1 VLAAGP
7 GELRHLQGRLTGPEM
22 ASAPAAAAKGA
33 TRRRLGWA
41 PYALLAPSLVYL
53 AVFFALPMVNAF
65 GLAFQGEAGGYS
77 LEPVRRMLGDER
89 FGEALTTTLLLV
101 VIIVP
106 IQFAVAMSMALV
118 VNARLKG
125 TDLWLY
131 IFALPLGISE
141 LAAGIVW
148 FSIFT
153 EQGWLNSFLTQLGV
167 LDRPFIFLNYQRPI
181 LLVLTIVVAE
191 AWRATSIIMVILV
204 AGLQGIPRDYLEAA
218 DVFGA
223 TPWQRVRHVILP
235 LLRPSIR
242 VALILRTILAF
253 QVFATVIALA
263 GSATNVLAGEAY
275 RWYQNLRDARV
286 AAAYATLILILS
298 VASTVLFL
306 LLLPTEEDRSA

>member
-1 VLAAGP
+1 
-7 GELRHLQGRLTGPEM
+7 M
-22 ASAPAAAAKGA
+22 ASATAAAANGD

-65 GLAFQGEAGGYS
+65 GLAFQGDAGGYS
-77 LEPVRRMLGDER
+77 LEPVRRMLGDGR
-89 FGEALTTTLLLV
+89 FGDALRTTLLLV
-101 VIIVP
+101 VVIVP
-106 IQFAVAMSMALV
+106 IQFVVAMSMALV

-153 EQGWLNSFLTQLGV
+153 EQGWLNSLLIR
-167 LDRPFIFLNYQRPI
+167 LDLIDGPFIFLNYQRPV
-181 LLVLTIVVAE
+181 LLILTIVVAE

-275 RWYQNLRDARV
+275 RWYQNLRDPRV
-286 AAAYATLILILS
+286 AAAYATLILVLS
-298 VASTVLFL
+298 VVSTVLFL

>member
-1 VLAAGP
+1 MVSPTAAAGR
-7 GELRHLQGRLTGPEM
+7 GD
-22 ASAPAAAAKGA
+22 
-33 TRRRLGWA
+33 TRRHLGWA

-65 GLAFQGEAGGYS
+65 GLAFQGDAGGYS
-77 LEPVRRMLGDER
+77 LEPIRRMLGDER
-89 FGEALTTTLLLV
+89 FGDALTTTLLLV

-131 IFALPLGISE
+131 VFALPLGISE

-153 EQGWLNSFLTQLGV
+153 EQGWLNSLLTQLGV
-167 LDRPFIFLNYQRPI
+167 LDRPFIFLDYQRPV
-181 LLVLTIVVAE
+181 LLILTIVVAE

-223 TPWQRVRHVILP
+223 TAWQRVRHVILP
-235 LLRPSIR
+235 LLKPSIR

-298 VASTVLFL
+298 VVSTVLFL
-306 LLLPTEEDRSA
+306 LLLPTEEDRPA

>member
-1 VLAAGP
+1 MATGTTTGTATEVAA
-7 GELRHLQGRLTGPEM
+7 
-22 ASAPAAAAKGA
+22 
-33 TRRRLGWA
+33 RRRLGWA

-53 AVFFALPMVNAF
+53 VVFFAMPMINAF
-65 GLAFQGEAGGYS
+65 GLAFQGDEGGYS
-77 LEPVRRMLGDER
+77 LEPIRRMLGDER
-89 FGEALTTTLLLV
+89 FAKALTTTLLLV

-106 IQFAVAMSMALV
+106 IQFVVAMGMALV

-131 IFALPLGISE
+131 IFALPLGVSE

-153 EQGWLNSFLTQLGV
+153 EQGWLNSLLTQVGI
-167 LDRPFIFLNYQRPI
+167 LDRPFIFLDYQRPT
-181 LLVLTIVVAE
+181 LLILTIVVAE
-191 AWRATSIIMVILV
+191 AWRATSIVMIILV

-223 TPWQRVRHVILP
+223 TAWQRVRHVILP
-235 LLRPSIR
+235 LLKPSIR

-286 AAAYATLILILS
+286 AAAYASLILILS
-298 VASTVLFL
+298 VVSTVLFL
-306 LLLPTEEDRSA
+306 LLLPTEEDRPP

>member
-1 VLAAGP
+1 
-7 GELRHLQGRLTGPEM
+7 M
-22 ASAPAAAAKGA
+22 ASATAAPGRDA
-33 TRRRLGWA
+33 RRRLGWA
-41 PYALLAPSLVYL
+41 PYALLAPSLIYL
-53 AVFFALPMVNAF
+53 AVFFALPMINAF
-65 GLAFQGEAGGYS
+65 GLAFQGDAGGYS
-77 LEPVRRMLGDER
+77 LEPVRRMLSDER
-89 FGEALTTTLLLV
+89 FGDALTTTLLLV

-106 IQFAVAMSMALV
+106 IQFVVAMGMALV

-131 IFALPLGISE
+131 VFALPLGISE

-153 EQGWLNSFLTQLGV
+153 EQGWLNSLLTQLGV
-167 LDRPFIFLNYQRPI
+167 LDRPFIFLNYQRPV
-181 LLVLTIVVAE
+181 LLLLTIVVAE

-223 TPWQRVRHVILP
+223 TAWQRVRHVILP
-235 LLRPSIR
+235 LLKPSIR

-275 RWYQNLRDARV
+275 RWYSNLRDARV
-286 AAAYATLILILS
+286 AAAYAALILLLS
-298 VASTVLFL
+298 VASTVAFL
-306 LLLPTEEDRSA
+306 LLLPTEEDRPA

>member
-1 VLAAGP
+1 MASETAAGR
-7 GELRHLQGRLTGPEM
+7 GD
-22 ASAPAAAAKGA
+22 
-33 TRRRLGWA
+33 TRRHLGWA

-65 GLAFQGEAGGYS
+65 GLAFQGDAGGYS

-89 FGEALTTTLLLV
+89 FGDALRTTLLLV

-153 EQGWLNSFLTQLGV
+153 EQGWLNSLLTQVGV

-181 LLVLTIVVAE
+181 LLILTIVVAE

-223 TPWQRVRHVILP
+223 TAWQRVRHVILP
-235 LLRPSIR
+235 LLKPSIR

-298 VASTVLFL
+298 VVSTVLFL
-306 LLLPTEEDRSA
+306 LLLPTEEDRPA

>member
-1 VLAAGP
+1 
-7 GELRHLQGRLTGPEM
+7 M
-22 ASAPAAAAKGA
+22 ASATAAAANGD

-53 AVFFALPMVNAF
+53 AVFFALPMVNSF
-65 GLAFQGEAGGYS
+65 GLAFQGDAGGYS
-77 LEPVRRMLGDER
+77 LEPVRRMLGDGR
-89 FGEALTTTLLLV
+89 FGDALRTTLLLV
-101 VIIVP
+101 VVIVP
-106 IQFAVAMSMALV
+106 IQFVVAMSMALV

-153 EQGWLNSFLTQLGV
+153 EQGWLNSLLIR
-167 LDRPFIFLNYQRPI
+167 LDLIDGPFIFLNYQRPV
-181 LLVLTIVVAE
+181 LLILTIVVAE

-275 RWYQNLRDARV
+275 RWYQNLRDPRV
-286 AAAYATLILILS
+286 AAAYATLILVLS
-298 VASTVLFL
+298 VVSTVLFL

>member
-1 VLAAGP
+1 MATTTTTAA
-7 GELRHLQGRLTGPEM
+7 
-22 ASAPAAAAKGA
+22 SVAP
-33 TRRRLGWA
+33 RRRLGWA

-65 GLAFQGEAGGYS
+65 GLAFQGDEGGYS
-77 LEPVRRMLGDER
+77 LEPIRRMLGDER
-89 FGEALTTTLLLV
+89 FAKALTTTLLLV

-106 IQFAVAMSMALV
+106 IQFVVAMGMALV

-131 IFALPLGISE
+131 VFALPLGVSE

-153 EQGWLNSFLTQLGV
+153 EQGWLNSLLTQVGILE
-167 LDRPFIFLNYQRPI
+167 RPFIFLDYQRPT
-181 LLVLTIVVAE
+181 LLILTIVVAE
-191 AWRATSIIMVILV
+191 AWRATSIVMIILV

-223 TPWQRVRHVILP
+223 TAWQRVRHVILP
-235 LLRPSIR
+235 LLKPSIR

-275 RWYQNLRDARV
+275 RWYQTLRDARV
-286 AAAYATLILILS
+286 AAAYASLILILS
-298 VASTVLFL
+298 VMSTILFL
-306 LLLPTEEDRSA
+306 LLLPTEEDRPT

>member
-1 VLAAGP
+1 VATNTATAA
-7 GELRHLQGRLTGPEM
+7 RV
-22 ASAPAAAAKGA
+22 A
-33 TRRRLGWA
+33 TRRHLGWA

-53 AVFFALPMVNAF
+53 AVFFAMPMVNAF
-65 GLAFQGEAGGYS
+65 GLAFQGDEGGYS
-77 LEPVRRMLGDER
+77 LEPIRRMLGDER
-89 FGEALTTTLLLV
+89 FAKALTTTLLLV

-106 IQFAVAMSMALV
+106 IQFVVAMGMALV

-131 IFALPLGISE
+131 VFALPLGVSE

-153 EQGWLNSFLTQLGV
+153 EQGWLNSLLTQVGI
-167 LDRPFIFLNYQRPI
+167 LDRPFIFLDYQRPS
-181 LLVLTIVVAE
+181 LLILTIVVAE
-191 AWRATSIIMVILV
+191 AWRATSIVMIILV

-223 TPWQRVRHVILP
+223 TAWQRVRHVILP
-235 LLRPSIR
+235 LLKPSIR

-286 AAAYATLILILS
+286 AAAYASLILILS
-298 VASTVLFL
+298 VVSTILFL
-306 LLLPTEEDRSA
+306 LLLPTEEDRPT

>member
-1 VLAAGP
+1 VATTTAA
-7 GELRHLQGRLTGPEM
+7 TV
-22 ASAPAAAAKGA
+22 A

-41 PYALLAPSLVYL
+41 PYALLAPSLIYL

-65 GLAFQGEAGGYS
+65 GLAFQGDEGGYS
-77 LEPVRRMLGDER
+77 LEPIRRMLGDER
-89 FGEALTTTLLLV
+89 FVKALTTTLLLV

-106 IQFAVAMSMALV
+106 IQFVVAMGMALV
-118 VNARLKG
+118 VNARLRG

-131 IFALPLGISE
+131 VFALPLGVSE

-153 EQGWLNSFLTQLGV
+153 EQGWLNSLLTQVGI
-167 LDRPFIFLNYQRPI
+167 LDYQRPT
-181 LLVLTIVVAE
+181 LLILTIVVAE
-191 AWRATSIIMVILV
+191 AWRATSIVMIILV

-223 TPWQRVRHVILP
+223 TAWQRVRHVILP
-235 LLRPSIR
+235 LLKPSIR

-286 AAAYATLILILS
+286 AAAYASLILILS
-298 VASTVLFL
+298 VVSTILFL
-306 LLLPTEEDRSA
+306 LLLPTEEDRPT

>member
-1 VLAAGP
+1 VATTTAA
-7 GELRHLQGRLTGPEM
+7 
-22 ASAPAAAAKGA
+22 SVAP
-33 TRRRLGWA
+33 RRRLGWA

-65 GLAFQGEAGGYS
+65 GLAFQGDEGGYS
-77 LEPVRRMLGDER
+77 LEPIRRMLGDER
-89 FGEALTTTLLLV
+89 FAKALTTTLLLV

-106 IQFAVAMSMALV
+106 IQFVVAMGMALV

-131 IFALPLGISE
+131 VFALPLGVSE

-153 EQGWLNSFLTQLGV
+153 EQGWLNSLLTQVGI
-167 LDRPFIFLNYQRPI
+167 LDRPFIFLDYQRPT

-191 AWRATSIIMVILV
+191 AWRATSIVMIILV

-223 TPWQRVRHVILP
+223 TAWQRVRHVILP
-235 LLRPSIR
+235 LLKPSIR

-286 AAAYATLILILS
+286 AAAYASLILILS
-298 VASTVLFL
+298 VVSTILFL
-306 LLLPTEEDRSA
+306 LLLPTEEDRPT

>member
-1 VLAAGP
+1 VATTTTGTAAGV
-7 GELRHLQGRLTGPEM
+7 
-22 ASAPAAAAKGA
+22 S

-53 AVFFALPMVNAF
+53 VVFFAMPMVNAF
-65 GLAFQGEAGGYS
+65 GLAFQGDEGGYS
-77 LEPVRRMLGDER
+77 LEPIRRMLGDER
-89 FGEALTTTLLLV
+89 FAKALTTTLLLV

-106 IQFAVAMSMALV
+106 IQFVVAMGMALV

-131 IFALPLGISE
+131 IFALPLGVSE

-153 EQGWLNSFLTQLGV
+153 EQGWLNSLLTQVGI
-167 LDRPFIFLNYQRPI
+167 LDRPFIFLDYQRPT
-181 LLVLTIVVAE
+181 LLILTIVVAE
-191 AWRATSIIMVILV
+191 AWRATSIVMIILV

-223 TPWQRVRHVILP
+223 TAWQRVRHVILP
-235 LLRPSIR
+235 LLKPSIR

-286 AAAYATLILILS
+286 AAAYASLILILS
-298 VASTVLFL
+298 VVSTVLFL
-306 LLLPTEEDRSA
+306 LLLPTEEDRPA

>member
-1 VLAAGP
+1 VAATTATTA
-7 GELRHLQGRLTGPEM
+7 RV
-22 ASAPAAAAKGA
+22 A

-53 AVFFALPMVNAF
+53 AVFFALPMINAF
-65 GLAFQGEAGGYS
+65 GLAFQGDEGGYS
-77 LEPVRRMLGDER
+77 LEPIRRMLGDER
-89 FGEALTTTLLLV
+89 FAKALTTTLLLV

-106 IQFAVAMSMALV
+106 IQFVVAMGMALV

-131 IFALPLGISE
+131 VFALPLGVSE

-153 EQGWLNSFLTQLGV
+153 EQGWLNSLLTQVGI
-167 LDRPFIFLNYQRPI
+167 LDRPFIFLDYQRPT
-181 LLVLTIVVAE
+181 LLILTIVVAE
-191 AWRATSIIMVILV
+191 AWRATSIVMIILV

-223 TPWQRVRHVILP
+223 TAWQRVRHVILP
-235 LLRPSIR
+235 LLKPSIR

-286 AAAYATLILILS
+286 AAAYASLILILS
-298 VASTVLFL
+298 VVSTILFL
-306 LLLPTEEDRSA
+306 VLLPTEEDRPA

>member
-1 VLAAGP
+1 VATTTTTTAAGV
-7 GELRHLQGRLTGPEM
+7 
-22 ASAPAAAAKGA
+22 AP
-33 TRRRLGWA
+33 RRRLGWA

-65 GLAFQGEAGGYS
+65 GLAFQGDEGGYS
-77 LEPVRRMLGDER
+77 LEPIRRMLGDER
-89 FGEALTTTLLLV
+89 FAKALTTTLLLV

-106 IQFAVAMSMALV
+106 IQFVVAMGMALV

-131 IFALPLGISE
+131 VFALPLGVSE

-153 EQGWLNSFLTQLGV
+153 EQGWLNSLLTQVGI
-167 LDRPFIFLNYQRPI
+167 LDRPFIFLDYQRPT
-181 LLVLTIVVAE
+181 LLLLTIVVAE
-191 AWRATSIIMVILV
+191 AWRATSIVMIILV

-223 TPWQRVRHVILP
+223 TAWQRVRHVILP
-235 LLRPSIR
+235 LLKPSIR

-286 AAAYATLILILS
+286 AAAYASLILILS
-298 VASTVLFL
+298 VLSTILFL
-306 LLLPTEEDRSA
+306 LLLPTEEDRPT

>member
-1 VLAAGP
+1 
-7 GELRHLQGRLTGPEM
+7 M
-22 ASAPAAAAKGA
+22 ASATATAANGDN
-33 TRRRLGWA
+33 RRRLGWA

-65 GLAFQGEAGGYS
+65 GLAFQGDAGGYS

-89 FGEALTTTLLLV
+89 FGDALTTTLLLV

>member
-1 VLAAGP
+1 
-7 GELRHLQGRLTGPEM
+7 M
-22 ASAPAAAAKGA
+22 ASATAAEGKGGN
-33 TRRRLGWA
+33 RRRLGWA

-89 FGEALTTTLLLV
+89 FGDALTTTLLLV

-106 IQFAVAMSMALV
+106 IQFVVAMSMALV

-131 IFALPLGISE
+131 VFALPLGISE

-148 FSIFT
+148 FSVFT
-153 EQGWLNSFLTQLGV
+153 EQGWLNSLLTQLGV
-167 LDRPFIFLNYQRPI
+167 LDRPFIFLDYQRPV
-181 LLVLTIVVAE
+181 LLILTIVVAE

-223 TPWQRVRHVILP
+223 TAWQRVRHVILP
-235 LLRPSIR
+235 LLKPSIR

-298 VASTVLFL
+298 VVSTVLFL
-306 LLLPTEEDRSA
+306 LLLPTEEDRPA

>member
-1 VLAAGP
+1 MATTTTTAA
-7 GELRHLQGRLTGPEM
+7 RV
-22 ASAPAAAAKGA
+22 AP
-33 TRRRLGWA
+33 RRRLGWA

-65 GLAFQGEAGGYS
+65 GLAFQGDEGGYS
-77 LEPVRRMLGDER
+77 LEPIRRMLGDER
-89 FGEALTTTLLLV
+89 FAKALTTTLLLV

-106 IQFAVAMSMALV
+106 IQFVVAMGMALV

-131 IFALPLGISE
+131 VFALPLGVSE

-153 EQGWLNSFLTQLGV
+153 EQGWLNSLLTQVGI
-167 LDRPFIFLNYQRPI
+167 LDRPFIFLDYQRPT
-181 LLVLTIVVAE
+181 LLILTIVVAE
-191 AWRATSIIMVILV
+191 AWRATSIVMIILV

-223 TPWQRVRHVILP
+223 TAWQRVRHVILP
-235 LLRPSIR
+235 LLKPSIR

-286 AAAYATLILILS
+286 AAAYASLILILS
-298 VASTVLFL
+298 VVSTILFL
-306 LLLPTEEDRSA
+306 LLLPTEEDRPA

>member
-1 VLAAGP
+1 VATNTATAA
-7 GELRHLQGRLTGPEM
+7 RV
-22 ASAPAAAAKGA
+22 A
-33 TRRRLGWA
+33 TRRHLGWA

-53 AVFFALPMVNAF
+53 AVFFAMPMVNAF
-65 GLAFQGEAGGYS
+65 GLAFQGDEGGYS
-77 LEPVRRMLGDER
+77 LEPIRRMLGDER
-89 FGEALTTTLLLV
+89 FAKALTTTLLLV

-106 IQFAVAMSMALV
+106 IQFVVAMGMALV

-131 IFALPLGISE
+131 VFALPLGVSE

-153 EQGWLNSFLTQLGV
+153 EQGWLNSLLTQVGI
-167 LDRPFIFLNYQRPI
+167 LDRPFIFLDYQRPT
-181 LLVLTIVVAE
+181 LLILTIVVAE
-191 AWRATSIIMVILV
+191 AWRATSIVMIILV

-223 TPWQRVRHVILP
+223 TAWQRVRHVILP
-235 LLRPSIR
+235 LLKPSIR

-286 AAAYATLILILS
+286 AAAYASLILILS
-298 VASTVLFL
+298 VVSTILFL
-306 LLLPTEEDRSA
+306 LLLPTEEDRPT

>member
-1 VLAAGP
+1 
-7 GELRHLQGRLTGPEM
+7 M
-22 ASAPAAAAKGA
+22 ASPAAAAGRGD
-33 TRRRLGWA
+33 TRRHLGWA

-65 GLAFQGEAGGYS
+65 GLAFQGDAGGYS
-77 LEPVRRMLGDER
+77 LEPIRRMLGDER
-89 FGEALTTTLLLV
+89 FGDALTTTLLLV

-131 IFALPLGISE
+131 VFALPLGISE

-153 EQGWLNSFLTQLGV
+153 EQGWLNSLLTQLGI
-167 LDRPFIFLNYQRPI
+167 LDRPFIFLDYQRPV
-181 LLVLTIVVAE
+181 LLILTIVVAE

-223 TPWQRVRHVILP
+223 TAWQRVRHVILP
-235 LLRPSIR
+235 LLKPSIR

-253 QVFATVIALA
+253 QVFATVIAFA

-298 VASTVLFL
+298 VVSTVLFL
-306 LLLPTEEDRSA
+306 LLLPTEEDRPA

>member
-1 VLAAGP
+1 MASPTAAAGR
-7 GELRHLQGRLTGPEM
+7 GD
-22 ASAPAAAAKGA
+22 
-33 TRRRLGWA
+33 TRRHLGWA

-65 GLAFQGEAGGYS
+65 GLAFQGDAGGYS
-77 LEPVRRMLGDER
+77 LEPIRRMLGDER
-89 FGEALTTTLLLV
+89 FGDALTTTLLLV

-131 IFALPLGISE
+131 VFALPLGISE

-153 EQGWLNSFLTQLGV
+153 EQGWLNSLLTQLGV
-167 LDRPFIFLNYQRPI
+167 LDRPFIFLDYQRPV
-181 LLVLTIVVAE
+181 LLILTIVVAE

-223 TPWQRVRHVILP
+223 TAWQRVRHVILP
-235 LLRPSIR
+235 LLKPSIR

-298 VASTVLFL
+298 VVSTVLFL
-306 LLLPTEEDRSA
+306 LLLPTEEDRPA

>member
-1 VLAAGP
+1 MATTT
-7 GELRHLQGRLTGPEM
+7 TGT
-22 ASAPAAAAKGA
+22 AAAAP

-53 AVFFALPMVNAF
+53 VVFFAMPMVNAF
-65 GLAFQGEAGGYS
+65 GLAFQGDEGGYS
-77 LEPVRRMLGDER
+77 LEPIRRMLGDER
-89 FGEALTTTLLLV
+89 FAKALTTTLLLV

-106 IQFAVAMSMALV
+106 IQFVVAMGMALV

-131 IFALPLGISE
+131 IFALPLGVSE

-153 EQGWLNSFLTQLGV
+153 EQGWLNSLLTQVGI
-167 LDRPFIFLNYQRPI
+167 LDRPFIFLDYQRPT
-181 LLVLTIVVAE
+181 LLILTIVVAE
-191 AWRATSIIMVILV
+191 AWRATSIVMIILV

-223 TPWQRVRHVILP
+223 TAWQRVRHVILP
-235 LLRPSIR
+235 LLKPSIR

-253 QVFATVIALA
+253 QVFATVVALA

-286 AAAYATLILILS
+286 AAAYASLILILS
-298 VASTVLFL
+298 VVSTILFL
-306 LLLPTEEDRSA
+306 LLLPTEEDRPT

>member
-1 VLAAGP
+1 V
-7 GELRHLQGRLTGPEM
+7 
-22 ASAPAAAAKGA
+22 AP
-33 TRRRLGWA
+33 RRRLGWA

-65 GLAFQGEAGGYS
+65 GLAFQGDEGGYS
-77 LEPVRRMLGDER
+77 LEPIRRMLGDER
-89 FGEALTTTLLLV
+89 FAKALTTTLLLV

-106 IQFAVAMSMALV
+106 IQFVVAMGMALV
-118 VNARLKG
+118 VNARLRG

-131 IFALPLGISE
+131 VFALPLGVSE

-153 EQGWLNSFLTQLGV
+153 EQGWLNSLLTQVGI
-167 LDRPFIFLNYQRPI
+167 LDRPFIFLDYQRPT
-181 LLVLTIVVAE
+181 LLLLTIVVAE
-191 AWRATSIIMVILV
+191 AWRATSIVMIILV

-223 TPWQRVRHVILP
+223 TAWQRVRHVILP
-235 LLRPSIR
+235 LLKPSIR

-286 AAAYATLILILS
+286 AAAYASLILILS
-298 VASTVLFL
+298 VVSTILFL
-306 LLLPTEEDRSA
+306 LLLPTEEDRPA

>member
-1 VLAAGP
+1 MATATAAP
-7 GELRHLQGRLTGPEM
+7 GRD
-22 ASAPAAAAKGA
+22 A
-33 TRRRLGWA
+33 RRRLGWA
-41 PYALLAPSLVYL
+41 PYALLAPSLIYL

-65 GLAFQGEAGGYS
+65 GLAFQGDAGGYS
-77 LEPVRRMLGDER
+77 LEPVRRMLSDER
-89 FGEALTTTLLLV
+89 FGDALTTTLLLV

-106 IQFAVAMSMALV
+106 IQFVVAMGMALV

-131 IFALPLGISE
+131 VFALPLGISE

-153 EQGWLNSFLTQLGV
+153 EQGWLNSLLTQLGV
-167 LDRPFIFLNYQRPI
+167 LDRPFIFLDYQRPV
-181 LLVLTIVVAE
+181 LLILTIVVAE

-223 TPWQRVRHVILP
+223 TAWQRVRHVILP

-275 RWYQNLRDARV
+275 RWYSNLRDARV

-298 VASTVLFL
+298 VVSTVLFL
-306 LLLPTEEDRSA
+306 LLLPTEEDRPA

>member
-1 VLAAGP
+1 
-7 GELRHLQGRLTGPEM
+7 M
-22 ASAPAAAAKGA
+22 ASPAAAAGRGD
-33 TRRRLGWA
+33 TRRHLGWA

-65 GLAFQGEAGGYS
+65 GLAFQGDAGGYS
-77 LEPVRRMLGDER
+77 LEPIRRMLGDER

-125 TDLWLY
+125 PDLWLY
-131 IFALPLGISE
+131 VFALPLGISE

-148 FSIFT
+148 FSVFT
-153 EQGWLNSFLTQLGV
+153 EQGWLNSLLTQLGV
-167 LDRPFIFLNYQRPI
+167 LDRPFIFLDYQRPV
-181 LLVLTIVVAE
+181 LLILTIVVAE

-223 TPWQRVRHVILP
+223 TAWQRVRHVILP
-235 LLRPSIR
+235 LLKPSIR

-298 VASTVLFL
+298 VVSTVLFL
-306 LLLPTEEDRSA
+306 LLLPTEEDRPA

>member
-1 VLAAGP
+1 VATTTTTTAA
-7 GELRHLQGRLTGPEM
+7 R
-22 ASAPAAAAKGA
+22 AAP
-33 TRRRLGWA
+33 RRRLGWA

-65 GLAFQGEAGGYS
+65 GLAFQGDEGGYS
-77 LEPVRRMLGDER
+77 LEPIRRMLGDER
-89 FGEALTTTLLLV
+89 FAKAVTTTLLLV

-106 IQFAVAMSMALV
+106 IQFMVAMGMALV
-118 VNARLKG
+118 VNARLRG

-131 IFALPLGISE
+131 VFALPLGVSE

-153 EQGWLNSFLTQLGV
+153 EQGWLNSLLTQVGL
-167 LDRPFIFLNYQRPI
+167 LDRPFIFLDYQRPT
-181 LLVLTIVVAE
+181 LLILTIVVAE
-191 AWRATSIIMVILV
+191 AWRATSIVMIILV

-223 TPWQRVRHVILP
+223 TAWQRVRHVILP
-235 LLRPSIR
+235 LLKPSIR

-275 RWYQNLRDARV
+275 RWYQTLRDARV
-286 AAAYATLILILS
+286 AAAYASLILILS
-298 VASTVLFL
+298 VVSTILFL
-306 LLLPTEEDRSA
+306 LLLPTEEDRPT

>member
-1 VLAAGP
+1 VATTTAA
-7 GELRHLQGRLTGPEM
+7 
-22 ASAPAAAAKGA
+22 SVA

-65 GLAFQGEAGGYS
+65 GLAFQGDEGGYS
-77 LEPVRRMLGDER
+77 LEPIRRMLGDER
-89 FGEALTTTLLLV
+89 FAKALTTTLLLV

-106 IQFAVAMSMALV
+106 IQFVVAMGMALV

-131 IFALPLGISE
+131 VFALPLGVSE

-153 EQGWLNSFLTQLGV
+153 EQGWLNSLLTQVGI
-167 LDRPFIFLNYQRPI
+167 LDRPFIFLDYQRPT
-181 LLVLTIVVAE
+181 LLIMTIVVAE
-191 AWRATSIIMVILV
+191 AWRATSIVMIILV

-223 TPWQRVRHVILP
+223 TAWQRVRHVILP
-235 LLRPSIR
+235 LLKPSIR

-286 AAAYATLILILS
+286 AAAYASLILILS
-298 VASTVLFL
+298 VVSTILFL
-306 LLLPTEEDRSA
+306 LLLPTEEDRPT

>member
-1 VLAAGP
+1 
-7 GELRHLQGRLTGPEM
+7 M
-22 ASAPAAAAKGA
+22 ASAPAVAAKGD

-77 LEPVRRMLGDER
+77 LEPVRRMLGDGR
-89 FGEALTTTLLLV
+89 FGDALRTTLLLV

-167 LDRPFIFLNYQRPI
+167 LDRPFIFLDYQRPV
-181 LLVLTIVVAE
+181 LLILTIVVAE

>member
-1 VLAAGP
+1 VATATATAA
-7 GELRHLQGRLTGPEM
+7 RR
-22 ASAPAAAAKGA
+22 A

-65 GLAFQGEAGGYS
+65 GLTFQGEEGGYS
-77 LEPVRRMLGDER
+77 LEPIQRMLGDER
-89 FGEALTTTLLLV
+89 FARALTTTLLLV
-101 VIIVP
+101 VILIP
-106 IQFAVAMSMALV
+106 IQFVVAMGMALV

-153 EQGWLNSFLTQLGV
+153 EQGWLNTLLTQLGI
-167 LDRPFIFLNYQRPI
+167 LERPFIFLDYQRPT
-181 LLVLTIVVAE
+181 LLLLTIVVTE
-191 AWRATSIIMVILV
+191 AWRATSIIMIILV

-223 TPWQRVRHVILP
+223 TAWQRVRHVILP
-235 LLRPSIR
+235 LLKPSIR

-253 QVFATVIALA
+253 QAFATVLALA
-263 GSATNVLAGEAY
+263 GSATTVLANEAY
-275 RWYQNLRDARV
+275 RWYWDIRDPRV
-286 AAAYATLILILS
+286 AAAFASLILLLS
-298 VASTVLFL
+298 VVSTVLFL
-306 LLLPTEEDRSA
+306 VLLPTEEEKLT

>member
-1 VLAAGP
+1 
-7 GELRHLQGRLTGPEM
+7 M
-22 ASAPAAAAKGA
+22 ASAPAVAAKGD

-65 GLAFQGEAGGYS
+65 GLAFQGDAGGYS
-77 LEPVRRMLGDER
+77 LEPIRRMLGDER
-89 FGEALTTTLLLV
+89 FGDALTTTLLLV

-131 IFALPLGISE
+131 VFALPLGISE

-153 EQGWLNSFLTQLGV
+153 EQGWLNSLLTQLGV
-167 LDRPFIFLNYQRPI
+167 LDRPFIFLNYQRPVLLI
-181 LLVLTIVVAE
+181 LAIVVAE

-223 TPWQRVRHVILP
+223 TAWQRVRHVILP
-235 LLRPSIR
+235 LLKPSLR

-298 VASTVLFL
+298 VVSTVLFL
-306 LLLPTEEDRSA
+306 LLLPTEEDRPA

>member
-1 VLAAGP
+1 VATGTTGTAA
-7 GELRHLQGRLTGPEM
+7 EV
-22 ASAPAAAAKGA
+22 AA
-33 TRRRLGWA
+33 RRRLGWA

-53 AVFFALPMVNAF
+53 VVFFAMPMVNAF
-65 GLAFQGEAGGYS
+65 GLAFQGDEGGYS
-77 LEPVRRMLGDER
+77 LEPIRRMLGDER
-89 FGEALTTTLLLV
+89 FAKALTTTLLLV

-106 IQFAVAMSMALV
+106 IQFVVAMGMALV

-131 IFALPLGISE
+131 IFALPLGVSE

-153 EQGWLNSFLTQLGV
+153 EQGWLNSLLTQVGI
-167 LDRPFIFLNYQRPI
+167 LDRPFIFLDYQRPT
-181 LLVLTIVVAE
+181 LLILTIVVAE
-191 AWRATSIIMVILV
+191 AWRATSIVMIILV

-223 TPWQRVRHVILP
+223 TAWQRVRHVILP
-235 LLRPSIR
+235 LLKPSIR

-286 AAAYATLILILS
+286 AAAYASLILILS
-298 VASTVLFL
+298 VVSTVLFL
-306 LLLPTEEDRSA
+306 LLLPTEEDRPT

>member
-1 VLAAGP
+1 
-7 GELRHLQGRLTGPEM
+7 M
-22 ASAPAAAAKGA
+22 ASATAAEARGG

-53 AVFFALPMVNAF
+53 AVFFAVPMINAF
-65 GLAFQGEAGGYS
+65 GLAFQGDAGGYS
-77 LEPVRRMLGDER
+77 LEPVRRMLSDER
-89 FGEALTTTLLLV
+89 FGDALTTTLLLV

-106 IQFAVAMSMALV
+106 IQFVVAMGMALV

-153 EQGWLNSFLTQLGV
+153 EQGWLNSLLTQLGI
-167 LDRPFIFLNYQRPI
+167 LDRPFIFLDYRRPI
-181 LLVLTIVVAE
+181 LLILTIVVAE

-223 TPWQRVRHVILP
+223 TAWQRVRHVILP
-235 LLRPSIR
+235 LLKPSLR

-275 RWYQNLRDARV
+275 RWYSNLRDARV

-298 VASTVLFL
+298 VVSTFLFL
-306 LLLPTEEDRSA
+306 LLLPTEEDRSV

>member
-1 VLAAGP
+1 MASPTAAAGR
-7 GELRHLQGRLTGPEM
+7 GD
-22 ASAPAAAAKGA
+22 
-33 TRRRLGWA
+33 TRRHLGWA
-41 PYALLAPSLVYL
+41 PYALLAPSLIYL

-65 GLAFQGEAGGYS
+65 GLAFQGDAGGYS
-77 LEPVRRMLGDER
+77 LEPIRRMLGDGR
-89 FGEALTTTLLLV
+89 FGDALTTTLL
-101 VIIVP
+101 
-106 IQFAVAMSMALV
+106 LV

-131 IFALPLGISE
+131 VFALPLGISE

-153 EQGWLNSFLTQLGV
+153 EQGWLNSLLTQLGI
-167 LDRPFIFLNYQRPI
+167 LDRPFIFLDYQRPI
-181 LLVLTIVVAE
+181 LLILTIVVAE

-275 RWYQNLRDARV
+275 RWYSNLRDARV

-298 VASTVLFL
+298 VVSTVLFL
-306 LLLPTEEDRSA
+306 LLMPTEEDRPT